1 MNQCPI
7 PLWAVPLTDRG
18 NGWYQDIL
26 PVAKK
31 GLLKEQHK
39 SSDHGSTK
47 IGPKHQIHRGMS
59 VLQLTGPKLSGT
71 KHRGLRGLR
80 GRFIIII
87 ISIIISII
95 SSSSSGSSG
104 SKNL

>member
-39 SSDHGSTK
+39 SSDHGSNSLDRRNQGTCTRRMEYK
-47 IGPKHQIHRGMS
+47 ATCKSSPRGS
-59 VLQLTGPKLSGT
+59 VGKEL
-71 KHRGLRGLR
+71 
-80 GRFIIII
+80 
-87 ISIIISII
+87 
-95 SSSSSGSSG
+95 
-104 SKNL
+104 